1 VRTGQEVLSKPATL
15 TIRYTDSDAEG
26 LDDNSQLRFTIK
38 QRAKDGTWKL
48 IGGNVDL
55 AKKSVRTSVEELG
68 EFAIFEDSDADIGS
82 LAIADLDCQPRA
94 FSPNGGSLRD
104 LTDISF
110 DLNNAANITV
120 RVFSSSGSLE
130 RVIIKDR
137 QMARGRAS
145 IEWDG
150 LDEDRKVVA
159 SGLYVVVVSSGN
171 TSSEKVVAVVR

>member
-1 VRTGQEVLSKPATL
+1 MDTEK
-15 TIRYTDSDAEG
+15 
-26 LDDNSQLRFTIK
+26 N
-38 QRAKDGTWKL
+38 
-48 IGGNVDL
+48 
-55 AKKSVRTSVEELG
+55 SVRTSVKELG
-68 EFAIFEDSDADIGS
+68 EFAIFEHPDAHIGS

-110 DLNNAANITV
+110 DLNNAADITV
-120 RVFSSSGSLE
+120 RVFSSSGNLE
-130 RVIIKDR
+130 RVIVKDQ

-171 TSSEKVVAVVR
+171 TRSEKVVAVVR